1 MYSYD
6 THMLLVYTCMSSV
19 CHLYVLVCHPY
30 VTGMYSYVIRLSLVC
45 TCMSL
50 VCHSYFTRM
59 YSCVTVCNPYVLVC
73 YLYVTFFFFFFFFYQ
88 GFLSRTLTAHRTAGE
103 GRRPSF
109 IPLFHFHPLTNI
121 QTFICNF
128 AREMTI
134 TYF

>member
-73 YLYVTFFFFFFFFYQ
+73 YLYVTFFFFFFFPIRVFFHGHWQLTGQQ
-88 GFLSRTLTAHRTAGE
+88 GKGGDHLLFHSSTSTRSRTFRH
-103 GRRPSF
+103 
-109 IPLFHFHPLTNI
+109 LFATLHV
-121 QTFICNF
+121 
-128 AREMTI
+128 R
-134 TYF
+134 